1 MRRWWGGRLC
11 CRCVQYRPPT
21 SPSACSRL
29 FTLASHSAP
38 PIHTATLSQDPR
50 PPRDAEVCNGLT

>member
-1 MRRWWGGRLC
+1 MVERAIMLPLC
-11 CRCVQYRPPT
+11 TVQAPT